1 MTDTEMLAEFSAGYG
16 FKFDDFQI
24 KACQRVLDGSG
35 VLVAAPTGSGK
46 TVVGE
51 FGCWLA
57 LQTGKKCFYT
67 TPIKALSNQKYHDL
81 VARYGAD
88 SVGLLTGDQSVNSEA
103 DVVVMTTEVL
113 RNMLYAGSR
122 TLQGLGYVVMD
133 EVHYLAD
140 RFRGAVWEEVI
151 LGLAPDV
158 DLICLSATVSNAE
171 EFGEWLD
178 EVRGDVA
185 VVVSEKRPVD
195 LAQHMLVNEQ
205 VIDLFVNGKVNQK
218 LLKLERGEARNQRD
232 DSRRPRGRSGKG
244 KRNVSFGSGRY
255 GGAAASRYRDRGD
268 DRRKTLRPSRG
279 QMVRGLAKE
288 NLLPAIVFVFSRA
301 GCDGAVQQ
309 LLGTNIV
316 LTNSVERSELMR
328 IAEKYSAQLTYDD
341 KLALGWDNF
350 VEALGRGIAAHHAG
364 LLPAF
369 KAIIEEGFTRGLIKV
384 VFATETLALGINMPA
399 RTVLIERLVKYNGEA
414 HVDITPGEYTQ
425 LTGRAGRR
433 GIDTEG
439 HAVVA
444 WQPGIDPRAV
454 AGLASK
460 RTYPLRSSFTPN
472 YNMAVNLVGTIGRDR
487 ARALLEQ
494 SFAQFQADRK
504 VVKAA
509 RLHAT
514 EANRAKELWEQATCS
529 KGDFREYAN
538 LREQISQL
546 ENEVAKLRKGDKRA
560 EVLDFLFGLEPGDV
574 IWVPAGKHKGWA
586 AVADPGRPPVPH
598 PLVMTQKH
606 IALRLTDGDFP
617 VPGVVRSRV
626 RVPKKFDQR
635 SAADRKA
642 FARSLDARLETIDR
656 TPPPASKPGRDK
668 QLAAEIDE
676 LRAQLR
682 EHPCHSCPDRE
693 AHARSAEQAI
703 RIERKVAPKPKS
715 RNSISAQ
722 FDRICLVLDSLGY
735 LDGDVVTDDGKMLQ
749 RIYSELDLVV
759 AECVRQNVFVD
770 LDVPSL
776 AAVLSTLVY
785 EARRADSGRFF
796 SMPDRDSEAVQTQV
810 RRIWRD
816 INKVER
822 DARVERSR
830 SPEIGFAEL
839 AYRWAAGEGLAD
851 LLDDSDMPAGDFV
864 RWVRQV
870 IDLASQLSNAP
881 GAQPIRETCRGVVN
895 SMRRDIVDFG
905 AE

>member
-1 MTDTEMLAEFSAGYG
+1 MSKSDALSDFAAGYD
-16 FKFDDFQI
+16 FDFDDFQI
-24 KACQRVLDGSG
+24 EACKQVAGGGG

-57 LQTGKKCFYT
+57 LQTGRKCFYT

-81 VARYGAD
+81 VDRHGFEA
-88 SVGLLTGDQSVNSEA
+88 VGLLTGDQSISSEA
-103 DVVVMTTEVL
+103 DIVVMTTEVL
-113 RNMLYAGSR
+113 RNMLYVGSR
-122 TLQGLGYVVMD
+122 TLDGLGYVVMD

-151 LGLAPDV
+151 LGLAENV

-171 EFGEWLD
+171 EFGEWLN
-178 EVRGDVA
+178 EVRRNVS

-195 LAQHMLVNEQ
+195 LEQHMLVNEK
-205 VIDLFVNGKVNQK
+205 VVDLFVDGKVNQQ
-218 LLKLERGEARNQRD
+218 LLKFERSEARNQRD
-232 DSRRPRGRSGKG
+232 DSRRPRGRSGRG

-255 GGAAASRYRDRGD
+255 GGAAAGRFRERGNEN
-268 DRRKTLRPSRG
+268 RKTLRPSRG
-279 QMVRGLAKE
+279 QMIRGLAKA
-288 NLLPAIVFVFSRA
+288 NLLPAIVFIFSRS
-301 GCDGAVQQ
+301 GCDGAVAQ
-309 LLGTNIV
+309 LLGTNIE
-316 LTNSVERSELMR
+316 LTSRNERGELMA
-328 IAEKYSAQLTYDD
+328 IAEKYSAQLSDDD
-341 KLALGWDNF
+341 KMALGWGNF
-350 VEALGRGIAAHHAG
+350 VEGLLRGFAAHHAG

-369 KAIIEEGFTRGLIKV
+369 KAIVEEGFERGLLKV

-399 RTVLIERLVKYNGEA
+399 RTVLIERLVKYNGES

-433 GIDTEG
+433 GIDTQG

-460 RTYPLRSSFTPN
+460 RTYPLRSSFAPN
-472 YNMAVNLVGTIGRDR
+472 YNMAVNLVGAIGRDR

-494 SFAQFQADRK
+494 SFAQFQADRR

-509 RLHAT
+509 RLQAS
-514 EANRAKELWEQATCS
+514 EANKAKELWRQAECEL
-529 KGDFREYAN
+529 GDFRDYAR
-538 LREQISQL
+538 LREQIGQL
-546 ENEVAKLRKGDKRA
+546 ETEVAKLRKGDKRA
-560 EVLDFLFGLEPGDV
+560 EVIDFLLDIEPGDV
-574 IWVPAGKHKGWA
+574 IWIPAGKHKGWA

-598 PLVMTQKH
+598 PLVMTQAH
-606 IALRLTDGDFP
+606 VTVRLTDNDFP
-617 VPGVVRSRV
+617 LPGAIRSRV

-635 SAADRKA
+635 SAADRRA
-642 FARSLDARLETIDR
+642 FAKALDARLETIDT
-656 TPPPASKPGRDK
+656 TPPTKTNPKRDK
-668 QLAAEIDE
+668 QLVEEIDQLRAE
-676 LRAQLR
+676 LRA
-682 EHPCHSCPDRE
+682 HPCHSCPDRE
-693 AHARSAEQAI
+693 THARSAEQAI

-722 FDRICLVLDSLGY
+722 FDRICLVLESLGY
-735 LDGDVVTDDGKMLQ
+735 LDGDLVTDDGKMLQ

-759 AECVRQNVFVD
+759 AECVRQDVFVG
-770 LDVPSL
+770 LDAPAL

-796 SMPDRDSEAVQTQV
+796 QMPDRQSEAAQSQV

-816 INKVER
+816 ITKVER

-830 SPEIGFAEL
+830 APEIGFAEL
-839 AYRWAAGEGLAD
+839 AYRWAAGEGLAH
-851 LLDDSDMPAGDFV
+851 LLDDSEMPAGDFV

-881 GAQPIRETCRGVVN
+881 GAETIRGTCRQIVN
-895 SMRRDIVDFG
+895 LMRRDIVDF
-905 AE
+905 ETE